1 VLDFSAMTVPA
12 IRVVPGHPVDT
23 LAWLRG
29 DLAFRLAPFAAAVAA
44 VAAVFHPRWLGLN
57 PGDARAQL
65 LFGLLAA
72 PVLFVAATAVQMLM
86 SRWRGAL
93 RVPDGAD
100 AALQAGYYVLN
111 GPIEEGV
118 FRGLIQGGVAAV
130 LGGPAGFAAGTLTYV
145 LYHRLGRWW
154 WPDVLVTALVG
165 VPLGLAFWLL
175 PGPPSL
181 LGVSI
186 AHVGATCG
194 YLGVGPYLL
203 RRLRLV

>member
-1 VLDFSAMTVPA
+1 MTAPA

-29 DLAFRLAPFAAAVAA
+29 DLAFRLAPFAAIVVGVAA
-44 VAAVFHPRWLGLN
+44 LFHPRWLGLGL
-57 PGDARAQL
+57 GDVRAQL
-65 LFGLLAA
+65 LFGFVAA
-72 PVLFVAATAVQMLM
+72 PVMFAAAAAVQLLM

-100 AALQAGYYVLN
+100 AALQAGYYLLN

-118 FRGLIQGGVAAV
+118 FRGLIQGGVTSV

-175 PGPPSL
+175 PGAPSL

-194 YLGVGPYLL
+194 YLGVGPYVLS
-203 RRLRLV
+203 RLRLV